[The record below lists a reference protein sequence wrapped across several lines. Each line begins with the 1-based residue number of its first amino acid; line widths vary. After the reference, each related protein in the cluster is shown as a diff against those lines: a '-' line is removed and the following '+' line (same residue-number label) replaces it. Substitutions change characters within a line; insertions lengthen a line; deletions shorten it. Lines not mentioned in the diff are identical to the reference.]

1 MAAVQSTHY
10 CRTCRTVR
18 LVVADVRTVAQPY
31 AAQVPVPAWCTS
43 AAPVAAWSAPSP
55 WLPEAAYQ
63 GTRARALSLCV
74 PSGGCRAWVAIAP
87 P

>member
-31 AAQVPVPAWCTS
+31 AAQ
-43 AAPVAAWSAPSP
+43 AP
-55 WLPEAAYQ
+55 
-63 GTRARALSLCV
+63 RARLV
-74 PSGGCRAWVAIAP
+74 YVCRTCGSVVSAQPLAA
-87 P
+87 